1 MTGKARPRRRPQ
13 PCFQVAVEAVR
24 FRVWAGFRTRGC
36 SAAAGGRSAGTAVT
50 LSIWVGIFGVLAGA
64 LASGCF
70 RDRLG
75 KPERYWLVGLA
86 ATAPAWIIALT
97 VLLGGLSGENPD
109 KGMKALLALST
120 AGGLLGVIA
129 TEFCVR
135 WLKARPAEAPGAV
148 YWLLG
153 TAALMPSWGFML
165 WRVP

>member
-1 MTGKARPRRRPQ
+1 M
-13 PCFQVAVEAVR
+13 
-24 FRVWAGFRTRGC
+24 
-36 SAAAGGRSAGTAVT
+36 T